1 MDPGVGRID
10 PLYRNFFYPVSAF
23 ARYKEY
29 LHIKTKSPN
38 GLFFKQDPGRLFL
51 EEFKA
56 TLGIPDPGNG

>member
-23 ARYKEY
+23 ACYKEY
-29 LHIKTKSPN
+29 LHIKTESPN
-38 GLFFKQDPGRLFL
+38 GLFFKQDHLFL
-51 EEFKA
+51 EEFEA